1 MKNEQSNGASDA
13 VILVLAGGMLIDGT
27 GRSPL
32 PEAVVTI
39 KGNRIESVLS
49 QKTASVPPGAQVVDA
64 RGKTILPGLFD
75 MHLHYKDFFPE
86 LLLHWGV
93 TTVRDMG
100 NDAPVWMIAQRE
112 FINREL
118 IYGPRLF
125 TVGISMESR
134 ATGHH
139 RCVMTP
145 EEGTKTCHWLFNKLE
160 VDGVKVYRRIYPEV
174 YQAIA
179 REALACGKW
188 LAGHLGNVERVNG
201 RRVGLTAVEA
211 AEIGIHSLE
220 HGFGIPEAAVD
231 EPEEIR
237 ETDGVRRDIVC
248 WNAAKADRLRK
259 VIEVLIAKNV
269 YVCPTILNRW
279 EEVFPQ
285 RAKYGPEDEAILMDP
300 NLSYIPTLYREGF
313 KKLWSSDSEIAHSRV
328 INPEGVRLK
337 RQALGRYQQF
347 LRDFVNAGGRVIPG
361 TGAGNTTPG
370 IALHREMELMVDAG
384 LTTMQVI
391 HASTLRS
398 AEFLG
403 VSQQLGSV
411 EPGKLADLVVVDGD
425 PLRDITSSRNVSTVI
440 KDGKVLDINFHA
452 DYRNPLP
459 RPFQI
464 GDHEDDLR
472 EAFEKLDSLRSLF
485 LTRPGGAN
493 F

>member
-1 MKNEQSNGASDA
+1 MKNQPTNGTADSSLT
-13 VILVLAGGMLIDGT
+13 VITGGTLIDGT
-27 GRSPL
+27 GRP
-32 PEAVVTI
+32 PVQDAVVTI
-39 KGNRIESVLS
+39 KGNRFESVF
-49 QKTASVPPGAQVVDA
+49 QTAKSAPPDA
-64 RGKTILPGLFD
+64 RRIDAGGKTILPGLFD

-93 TTVRDMG
+93 TSVRDMG
-100 NDAPVWMIAQRE
+100 NDAPVWMVAQRE
-112 FINREL
+112 FINRGL

-145 EEGTKTCHWLFNKLE
+145 DEGIQTCKWLFDMLQ
-160 VDGVKVYRRIYPEV
+160 VDGVKVYRRIFPDV
-174 YQAIA
+174 YKAIA
-179 REALACGKW
+179 REALANGKW
-188 LAGHLGNVERVNG
+188 LAVHFGNVERVDG
-201 RRVGLTAVEA
+201 RRLGLTATEA
-211 AEIGIHSLE
+211 AEIGVHSLE
-220 HGFGIPEAAVD
+220 HGFGVPEAAVD
-231 EPEEIR
+231 DPEEIR
-237 ETDGVRRDIVC
+237 EMNGVRRDIVC
-248 WNAAKADRLRK
+248 WNLAKADRLKK
-259 VIEVLIAKNV
+259 VTEVLVEKNV
-269 YVCPTILNRW
+269 YICPTILNRW

-285 RAKYGPEDEAILMDP
+285 RAKYGPEDEKILSDP
-300 NLSYIPTLYREGF
+300 NLAYVPTLYREGF

-328 INPEGVRLK
+328 VNSEGIRLK
-337 RQALGRYQQF
+337 RQALDRYYQF

-384 LTTMQVI
+384 LEPMEVI
-391 HASTLRS
+391 CASTLRS

-403 VSQQLGSV
+403 VSEQLGSV

-425 PLRDITSSRNVSTVI
+425 PLRDISSSRNVSTVI
-440 KDGKVLDINFHA
+440 KDGKVLDIDFHA

-472 EAFEKLDSLRSLF
+472 EAFDKLDSLRSLF
-485 LTRPGGAN
+485 LTRPGAAN

>member
-1 MKNEQSNGASDA
+1 MASERTTKA
-13 VILVLAGGMLIDGT
+13 LAPSLLVVAGGTLIDGS
-27 GRSPL
+27 GRPPL
-32 PEAVVTI
+32 RDALVTI
-39 KGNRIESVLS
+39 KGKRIESVAA
-49 QKTASVPPGAQVVDA
+49 QQAGSVPKGAQMVDA

-86 LLLHWGV
+86 MLLHWGV
-93 TTVRDMG
+93 TAVRDMG

-125 TVGISMESR
+125 TVGISLESR

-145 EEGTKTCHWLFNKLE
+145 EEGVEAARWLFNKLE

-179 REALACGKW
+179 RETLAHGKW

-201 RRVGLTAVEA
+201 RRLGLTAVEA

-220 HGFGIPEAAVD
+220 HGFGIPESAVD
-231 EPEEIR
+231 QPEEIR
-237 ETDGVRRDIVC
+237 EMDGVRRDIVC
-248 WNAAKADRLRK
+248 WNAAKPERLKK
-259 VIEVLIAKNV
+259 VIEVLVEKKI

-285 RAKYGPEDEAILMDP
+285 RAKYGPEDEAILSDP
-300 NLSYIPTLYREGF
+300 NLSYVPTLYREGF
-313 KKLWSSDSEIAHSRV
+313 KRLWSSDSEIAHSRV
-328 INPEGVRLK
+328 TNPEGIRLK
-337 RQALGRYQQF
+337 RQALDRYQQF
-347 LRDFVNAGGRVIPG
+347 LRDFVSAGGLVIPG

-370 IALHREMELMVDAG
+370 IALHREMELMADAG
-384 LTTMQVI
+384 LTPMQVI
-391 HASTLRS
+391 QAATLRS

-403 VSQQLGSV
+403 VSQELGSV

-425 PLRDITSSRNVSTVI
+425 PLQDISSSRNVSTVI
-440 KDGKVLDINFHA
+440 KDGRVLDIGFHA

-464 GDHEDDLR
+464 GDHEDGLR
-472 EAFEKLDSLRSLF
+472 EAFDKLDSFRSLF